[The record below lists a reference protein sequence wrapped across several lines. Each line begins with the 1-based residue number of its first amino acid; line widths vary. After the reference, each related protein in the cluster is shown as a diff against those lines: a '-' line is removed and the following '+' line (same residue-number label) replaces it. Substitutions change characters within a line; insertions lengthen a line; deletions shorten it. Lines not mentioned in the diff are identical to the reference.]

1 MAAPVTFA
9 PVKNVVAES
18 APKKIISKLWSSTAV
33 ALLATTLLT
42 ACASGPSTAVPRAG
56 SSAAQFERNA
66 IGSVLRAGFSEIRDK
81 GLVERSVA
89 DLFIAGLRNISKLD
103 PEFRLVVEDTRVLL
117 VHDTIPLLNIVRPD
131 DNDLQSWVNLT
142 TVVFES
148 ARRYSNLARDVDRE
162 TLYQFMFDGALTQ
175 IDPYSR
181 YSGNRNASMNRANR
195 NGFIGIG
202 IEYDMRVGGAYVTS
216 IVEDGPSYHAGLRE
230 NDVITAVDGKDIS
243 GMTRESAR
251 RLIAGP
257 SESNVRLTIIR
268 NDVPEKLNIMVR
280 RGLIVP
286 HTVQWSMTGNDVAVI
301 RVHSFNIR
309 TSNDVMNA
317 VAAIKDTTHNAV
329 KGYVL
334 DLRGDPG
341 GLLDQAVDVSDL
353 FLDSGSIVTLSGR
366 HPGAK
371 QFYAARAGDIADGKP
386 IVLLMDGKSASSA
399 EITAAALVDN
409 GRAITVGTNTL
420 GKGSVQTLIRLPND
434 GEIALTWAE
443 VVSPAGYR
451 VHGLGLLPT
460 ICTSNYDGA
469 LTDVMS
475 SVQRRQ
481 EPWRAMPEAWRNHER
496 TAERIGALR
505 GLCPAQARSDEH
517 DDETLAV
524 QMAAD
529 RALYAQAGSS
539 NLAANPQA
547 IEYK

>member
-1 MAAPVTFA
+1 M
-9 PVKNVVAES
+9 VVAC
-18 APKKIISKLWSSTAV
+18 V
-33 ALLATTLLT
+33 ATTLLA
-42 ACASGPSTAVPRAG
+42 ACASGNSSSVPRAG
-56 SSAAQFERNA
+56 STAAQFERNA
-66 IGSVLRAGFSEIRDK
+66 IASVLRAGFSEIRDK
-81 GLVERSVA
+81 GLVQRSTA

-103 PEFRLVVEDTRVLL
+103 PNFRFSAENDRLL
-117 VHDTIPLLNIVRPD
+117 LAHDTYPLLNIVRPD
-131 DNDLQSWVNLT
+131 DNDLQSWVNVT
-142 TVVFES
+142 TIMFES
-148 ARRYSNLARDVDRE
+148 ARRFSSIARDADRE

-181 YSGNRNASMNRANR
+181 YSGNRNAGLNRANR

-202 IEYDMRVGGAYVTS
+202 IEYDMRVGGALVS
-216 IVEDGPSYHAGLRE
+216 SVVEDGPAFHAGLRE
-230 NDVITAVDGKDIS
+230 NDIISAVDGKDINGLS
-243 GMTRESAR
+243 REGAR

-257 SESNVRLTIIR
+257 SDTTVRLTVIR
-268 NDVPEKLNIMVR
+268 NDVPEKLNILVR
-280 RGLIVP
+280 RSLIVP
-286 HTVQWSMTGNDVAVI
+286 HTVQWVMSSSGVAVI

-309 TSNDVMNA
+309 TSTDVMNA
-317 VAAIKDTTHNAV
+317 VAAIKDTTGNTV

-371 QFYAARAGDIADGKP
+371 QYYAARAGDIAEGKP

-443 VVSPAGYR
+443 VVSPGGYR

-460 ICTSNYDGA
+460 ICTANYDGS
-469 LTDVMS
+469 LTDVIA

-481 EPWRAMPEAWRNHER
+481 APWRAVPEAWREHER
-496 TAERIGALR
+496 TAESIGNLR
-505 GLCPAQARSDEH
+505 GLCPAQSRSEEGNDEA
-517 DDETLAV
+517 LAV

-529 RALYAQAGSS
+529 RAIYAQAGAAS
-539 NLAANPQA
+539 LAASR
-547 IEYK
+547 